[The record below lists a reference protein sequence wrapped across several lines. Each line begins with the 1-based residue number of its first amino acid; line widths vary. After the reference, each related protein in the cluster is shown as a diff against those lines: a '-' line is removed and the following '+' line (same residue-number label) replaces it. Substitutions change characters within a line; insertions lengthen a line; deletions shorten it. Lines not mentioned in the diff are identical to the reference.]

1 MKFLSNYYI
10 ETFSPVLVDM
20 VVVVVEH
27 SNTPHNSM
35 AVAQVDKP
43 MEAKAVVIRVDM
55 DKIQV
60 VTTRVIMQHRTK
72 PEPVGVVMIIRLG
85 VYCSTRC
92 WIWRCARRWLQ
103 YCRGYN
109 STTGGYEDRNTAA
122 SGGGGY
128 ATAGGYGE
136 Y

>member
-20 VVVVVEH
+20 VVVEH

-85 VYCSTRC
+85 GILLNPMLDMEVRK
-92 WIWRCARRWLQ
+92 AV
-103 YCRGYN
+103 
-109 STTGGYEDRNTAA
+109 
-122 SGGGGY
+122 
-128 ATAGGYGE
+128 ATVL
-136 Y
+136 